1 MSDWIVM
8 GQQQTA
14 FNQWFSTS
22 RQASVVAI
30 TKFPCFEIRLG
41 GMFWERLEPDCG
53 SEGWDIG
60 VGLDTLL
67 RDSR

>member
-1 MSDWIVM
+1 
-8 GQQQTA
+8 
-14 FNQWFSTS
+14 
-22 RQASVVAI
+22 
-30 TKFPCFEIRLG
+30 
-41 GMFWERLEPDCG
+41 MFWERLEPDCG

>member
-1 MSDWIVM
+1 MAQHLAAGV
-8 GQQQTA
+8 G
-14 FNQWFSTS
+14 S
-22 RQASVVAI
+22 RNY
-30 TKFPCFEIRLG
+30 EISMFRNSPG